1 MTLPYPDTLAY
12 PELAVRASDSL
23 PLYRAARRLALK
35 SLARERN
42 ALPVTRG
49 GRSLATF
56 HRQHLANLRAARFGG
71 GTLTD
76 VASEIA
82 TAADTFEADE
92 AEYRANRATAHAHF
106 DAHRDAA
113 LAKLGYI

>member
-12 PELAVRASDSL
+12 PELAVRAAGDLSVYQS
-23 PLYRAARRLALK
+23 ARRLALQ

-49 GRSLATF
+49 GLQSRELY

-71 GTLTD
+71 
-76 VASEIA
+76 
-82 TAADTFEADE
+82 
-92 AEYRANRATAHAHF
+92 
-106 DAHRDAA
+106 A
-113 LAKLGYI
+113 L